1 MTARTNITLI
11 TIMLISVSASFA
23 RGEDLKKVLEKFKKG
38 EAVLLDVR
46 EEVEW
51 KKGHLAGATLA
62 PFSKIAFDP
71 ECRKIIAAL
80 PPGKEVYTYSSTG
93 KRAFFAANYLQ
104 DRNGQ
109 PATALKVTYQA
120 MLAAGFKAADLR
132 PKGFLQQLKEQ
143 EEKDLGKK

>member
-1 MTARTNITLI
+1 MTARTNMTLI
-11 TIMLISVSASFA
+11 AMMLISVSASIA
-23 RGEDLKKVLEKFKKG
+23 RGEDLKQVLEKFKQGK
-38 EAVLLDVR
+38 AVLLDVR

-80 PPGKEVYTYSSTG
+80 PPGKEVYTYGDTN
-93 KRAFFAANYLQ
+93 RLAFFAANYLEQ
-104 DRNGQ
+104 RNGQ
-109 PATALKVTYQA
+109 PATALRVRYSA
-120 MLAAGFKAADLR
+120 LVAAGFKEADLR

-143 EEKDLGKK
+143 EEKELGKK